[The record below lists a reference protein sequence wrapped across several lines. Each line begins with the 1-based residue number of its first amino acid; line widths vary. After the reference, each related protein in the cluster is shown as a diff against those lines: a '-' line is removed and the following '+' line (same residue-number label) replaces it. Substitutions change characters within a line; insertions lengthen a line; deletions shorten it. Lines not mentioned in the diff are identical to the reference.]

1 MSSSDLYEIMNEV
14 SPGPSPSSSGGSW
27 QNYILLFLAIV
38 GVICIIVYLMPF
50 LSSTEKEIEKI
61 KEDVDS
67 KKEISTHKIILD
79 ELEERE
85 TNALEEKGFCYI
97 GTDRGIRSCIRVNP
111 GDRCMSGEIFP
122 RRDICVNPSLRL

>member
-1 MSSSDLYEIMNEV
+1 MSSSGLYEIMNEV
-14 SPGPSPSSSGGSW
+14 SPGPSPPPARGSW
-27 QNYILLFLAIV
+27 QNYILLLLAMA

-50 LSSTEKEIEKI
+50 LSSPEKEIEKI
-61 KEDVDS
+61 KEEVDS
-67 KKEISTHKIILD
+67 KKEKSTHKTILD

-85 TNALEEKGFCYI
+85 TSALEEKGFCYI
-97 GTDRGIRSCIRVNP
+97 GTDRGVRSCIRVNP